1 MVSRPQEVSPD
12 SEEILH
18 DTVNR
23 REAMIEPHRVADNV
37 RRKPVSAV
45 AGHAV
50 TLPAGGQV
58 DNARAAYVEHVT

>member
-23 REAMIEPHRVADNV
+23 REAMIEPVGDG
-37 RRKPVSAV
+37 PVSRV
-45 AGHAV
+45 RCGPVPIHAP
-50 TLPAGGQV
+50 TP
-58 DNARAAYVEHVT
+58 RAAVKIIDDRSIESLKVG